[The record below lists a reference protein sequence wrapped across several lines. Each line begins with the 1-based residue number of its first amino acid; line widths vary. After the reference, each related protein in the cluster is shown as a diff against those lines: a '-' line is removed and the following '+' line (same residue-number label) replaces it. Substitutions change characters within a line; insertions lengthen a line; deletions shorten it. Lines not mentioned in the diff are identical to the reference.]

1 MPSVEKSQKKQA
13 YFDKVGQLAESYP
26 RVLVVL
32 ADHVGSKQ
40 MSEIRR
46 SLRGKAIL
54 VMGKNTMMRTA
65 LKQSLSKTP
74 QLDKLIPL
82 VKLNVGFVFCLD
94 DPTLVRSIIMENR
107 VPAAAR
113 QGVIAPRDV
122 SIPAGPTGMDPSQT
136 SFFQALGIST
146 KIAKGQIEIQS
157 DVHVIKTGDK
167 VTASQSVLLQK
178 LDIRPFTYGL
188 QVMDVYDDGSVYS
201 SSILDITD
209 EDTISKLT
217 AAVRNVAALSRE
229 LGIPTQ
235 ASVPHCLVESFKH
248 CAALCLDSDFK
259 FKELEKM
266 LSAPSAGVAAAPVA
280 AKAAAAPAKKEAPA
294 PEPEEEDDDMGMSLF
309 D

>member
-1 MPSVEKSQKKQA
+1 MPSAEKFQKKQL
-13 YFDKVGQLAESYP
+13 YFEKVAQLVEAHP

-40 MSEIRR
+40 MSEVRR
-46 SLRGKAIL
+46 SLRGKGII

-65 LKQSLSKTP
+65 LKLNLSKTP
-74 QLDKLIPL
+74 QLDALIPL
-82 VKLNVGFVFCLD
+82 VKLNVGFVFCLE

-113 QGVIAPRDV
+113 QGVIAPKDV
-122 SIPAGPTGMDPSQT
+122 RIPAGPTGMDPSQT

-146 KIAKGQIEIQS
+146 KIAKGQIEIQNE
-157 DVHVIKTGDK
+157 VHVIKTGDK

-201 SSILDITD
+201 ASVLDMTD
-209 EDTISKLT
+209 AETISKLQS
-217 AAVRNVAALSRE
+217 AARHVAALSRE

-235 ASVPHCLVESFKH
+235 ASVPHCILEAFKH

-259 FKELEKM
+259 FKEMDKM
-266 LSAPSAGVAAAPVA
+266 LSASAPAAAVPAAA
-280 AKAAAAPAKKEAPA
+280 AKAQAAKKEAPP
-294 PEPEEEDDDMGMSLF
+294 PEKEEEEDEDLGMSLF

>member
-13 YFDKVGQLAESYP
+13 YFDKVAQLAESYP

-74 QLDKLIPL
+74 LLDKLIPL

-266 LSAPSAGVAAAPVA
+266 LSAPAAGVAAAPVA
-280 AKAAAAPAKKEAPA
+280 AKAAAAPAKKEAPP
-294 PEPEEEDDDMGMSLF
+294 PEPEEDDDMGMSLF

>member
-1 MPSVEKSQKKQA
+1 
-13 YFDKVGQLAESYP
+13 
-26 RVLVVL
+26 
-32 ADHVGSKQ
+32 
-40 MSEIRR
+40 
-46 SLRGKAIL
+46 
-54 VMGKNTMMRTA
+54 
-65 LKQSLSKTP
+65 
-74 QLDKLIPL
+74 L

-113 QGVIAPRDV
+113 QGVIAPKDV

-146 KIAKGQIEIQS
+146 KIAKGQIEIQN

-209 EDTISKLT
+209 EDTISKFT

-259 FKELEKM
+259 FKELEKI
-266 LSAPSAGVAAAPVA
+266 LSAPAAGAAAPVA
-280 AKAAAAPAKKEAPA
+280 VKAAAAPAKKEAPP

>member
-54 VMGKNTMMRTA
+54 VKGKNTMMRTA

>member
-266 LSAPSAGVAAAPVA
+266 LSAPAAGVAAAPVP
-280 AKAAAAPAKKEAPA
+280 AKAAAAPAKKEAPP
-294 PEPEEEDDDMGMSLF
+294 PEPEEDDDMGMSLF

>member
-13 YFDKVGQLAESYP
+13 YFDKVAQLAESYP

-266 LSAPSAGVAAAPVA
+266 LSAPAAGVAAAPVP
-280 AKAAAAPAKKEAPA
+280 AKAAAAPAKKEAPP
-294 PEPEEEDDDMGMSLF
+294 PEPEEDDDMGMSLF

>member
-235 ASVPHCLVESFKH
+235 ASVPHCLVKSFKH

-266 LSAPSAGVAAAPVA
+266 LSAPAAGVAAAPVA